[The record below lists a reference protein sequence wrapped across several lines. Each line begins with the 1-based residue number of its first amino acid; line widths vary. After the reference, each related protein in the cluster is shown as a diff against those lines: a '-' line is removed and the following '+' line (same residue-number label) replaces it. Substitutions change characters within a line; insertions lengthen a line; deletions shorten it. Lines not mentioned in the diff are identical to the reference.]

1 MRKRIITMTSMK
13 KNKVILGLSGGVDST
28 AAALILAEKG
38 FDVTGLYFDVT
49 PEAAASG
56 EGRRRAEKAAEQL
69 SIDFVYRDVSR
80 DFEDIVIGDFCRQYG
95 CGRTPNPCIVCNPEV
110 KFRTLLEAADSLG
123 AHYIAT
129 GHYADTFHDEGTGK
143 WYIRKADNVRKDQS
157 YMLYRLG
164 QEAISR
170 LLLPLSNVEDKEQVR
185 EMARARALEN
195 SEARDSQEICFIP
208 EGDDYKEFLRRR
220 GLRPPGGDFVDRDG
234 NVLGQHGGILDFTIG
249 QRKGLGI
256 ALGKPAFVTA
266 IDSDTNRVVLGSN
279 EDLFRREIFSE
290 ENVLTNE
297 SWLEDEGLTAKIRYA
312 SKPAPVRLERVGDDR
327 IKACFDEPQRAATPG
342 QSIVFYKDDLVVGGG
357 FIASRGKK
365 EDSR

>member
-1 MRKRIITMTSMK
+1 MRKRIITMTSM

-28 AAALILAEKG
+28 AAALILQENG
-38 FDVTGLYFDVT
+38 YDVTGLYFDVT
-49 PEAAASG
+49 PEAVR
-56 EGRRRAEKAAEQL
+56 EGTGRKQAEQAAKQL
-69 SIDFVYRDVSR
+69 GVDLIYRDVSR
-80 DFEDIVIGDFCRQYG
+80 DFEDIVIGNFRDEYARA
-95 CGRTPNPCIVCNPEV
+95 RTPNPCIVCNPLI
-110 KFRTLLEAADSLG
+110 KFRTLLEAADSAG
-123 AHYIAT
+123 AYHIAT
-129 GHYADTFHDEGTGK
+129 GHYAGTFRDDETGT
-143 WYIRKADNVRKDQS
+143 WYIKKAVNARKDQS

-164 QEAISR
+164 QEVISR
-170 LLLPLSNVEDKEQVR
+170 LLLPLDRVEDKEQVR
-185 EMARARALEN
+185 EMARARALKN
-195 SEARDSQEICFIP
+195 SDARDSQEICFIP

-342 QSIVFYKDDLVVGGG
+342 QSIVFYKGDLVIGGG
-357 FIASRGKK
+357 FITAG
-365 EDSR
+365 

>member
-28 AAALILAEKG
+28 AAALILQENG
-38 FDVTGLYFDVT
+38 YDVTGLYFDVT
-49 PEAAASG
+49 PEAVR
-56 EGRRRAEKAAEQL
+56 EGTGRKQAEQAAKQL
-69 SIDFVYRDVSR
+69 GVDLIYRDVSR
-80 DFEDIVIGDFCRQYG
+80 DFEEIVIGNFRDEYARA
-95 CGRTPNPCIVCNPEV
+95 RTPNPCIVCNPLI
-110 KFRTLLEAADSLG
+110 KFRTLLEAADSAG
-123 AHYIAT
+123 AYHIAT
-129 GHYADTFHDEGTGK
+129 GHYAGTFRDDETGT
-143 WYIRKADNVRKDQS
+143 WYIKKAVNARKDQS

-164 QEAISR
+164 QEVISR
-170 LLLPLSNVEDKEQVR
+170 LLLPLDRVEDKEQVR

-312 SKPAPVRLERVGDDR
+312 AKPAPVRLERVGDDR

-342 QSIVFYKDDLVVGGG
+342 QSIVFYKGDLVIGGG
-357 FIASRGKK
+357 FITAG
-365 EDSR
+365 